1 MGEPGVITYY
11 LLLITYYSLL
21 ITHYLLLIT
30 YYLLLPVR
38 PFKIELE
45 EMLLRGKR
53 LTTKLSVNSSWELK

>member
-1 MGEPGVITYY
+1 MRGIEDEPPMSNKNAS
-11 LLLITYYSLL
+11 LRFLNSLL
-21 ITHYLLLIT
+21 ITHYS
-30 YYLLLPVR
+30 LLPVR